1 MDKRDLIVDVLKKIA
16 ILLELKGE
24 NAFKIRAY
32 RTGSEI
38 VETYSGDIIKLA
50 LDDDL
55 KGIKGIGTALAQ
67 KIHELAAT
75 GKLEYFENLKNE
87 FPQSIF
93 DLFKISNL
101 GPKKIKILYDQ
112 LGIDSISKLKQ
123 FCKSGEVGEI
133 SGFAK
138 KSVSKILDSI
148 SFHEDN
154 ANTFRLGDVAPIAEN
169 ILEFLRSHPDTEQ
182 AAIAG
187 SYRRGKEILHDLDF
201 IVSTKSPESIIH
213 SFANMDTVV
222 EIISNGST
230 KSSIR
235 LDNGLQCDLR
245 AVSNAEYPFTL
256 NYFTGSKGHNI
267 QVRAIALKKGYK
279 LNEYGLIPK
288 TDADADS
295 SISGS
300 IHTESD
306 LYEALGLKMIHPCL
320 RENSGELEAASENKL
335 PELVILEN
343 LRGTFHNHTTAS
355 DGKNTLEEMANAA
368 KDLGLQYLGISDH
381 SKSSV
386 QANGLSEEKLL
397 AQIKEIQSLNN
408 SCPNDFRIFSG
419 VECDILKDGSLDYD
433 DEILAKLDYCVASV
447 HSSFSLTEKEMTARI
462 IKAIE
467 NPYVTMIGH
476 LTGRLLLSRKPYSVD
491 VSKVIDACASN
502 HTHIEINANP
512 RRLDMDWRWWR
523 QARDKGVKCSI
534 NPDAHRT
541 EHFQFLHFG
550 VKIAQKGWLGPNDV
564 INCLPLDEIEPTLR
578 IKQKP

>member
-1 MDKRDLIVDVLKKIA
+1 MDKRDLIADVLKKIA

-55 KGIKGIGTALAQ
+55 KNIKGIGTALAQ

-75 GKLEYFENLKNE
+75 GKLEYFENLKSE

-93 DLFKISNL
+93 NLFNISNL

-112 LGIDSISKLKQ
+112 LGIDSIPKLKQ
-123 FCKSGEVGEI
+123 FCESGEVGEI
-133 SGFAK
+133 SGFGK

-154 ANTFRLGDVAPIAEN
+154 ANTFRSGDVAPIAEN

-182 AAIAG
+182 ATIAG

-213 SFANMDTVV
+213 SFTNMNTVA
-222 EIISNGST
+222 EIISKGST

-267 QVRAIALKKGYK
+267 QIRALALNKGYK

-288 TDADADS
+288 GDTDS
-295 SISGS
+295 SISDS

-320 RENSGELEAASENKL
+320 RENSGEIEASSENKL
-335 PELVILEN
+335 PKLVTLEN

-355 DGKNTLEEMANAA
+355 DGKNTLEEMTEAA

-386 QANGLSEEKLL
+386 QANGLSTERLL

-408 SCPNDFRIFSG
+408 SSPNDFRIFSG
-419 VECDILKDGSLDYD
+419 VECDILKDGTLDYD
-433 DEILAKLDYCVASV
+433 DEILAKLDYCVASI
-447 HSSFSLTEKEMTARI
+447 HSSFSLTEKEMTSRV

-467 NPYVTMIGH
+467 NPNVTMIGH
-476 LTGRLLLSRKPYSVD
+476 LTGRLLLSRKPYSINVP
-491 VSKVIDACASN
+491 KVIDACASN

-523 QARDKGVKCSI
+523 QAKDKGVKCSI
-534 NPDAHRT
+534 NPDAHRI

-550 VKIAQKGWLGPNDV
+550 VKIAQKGWLESNDI
-564 INCLPLDEIEPTLR
+564 INCLPLNEIESTLNK
-578 IKQKP
+578 KQNL